1 MSVTSEPVVSGQGAV
16 DAAASSDVPSTTNP
30 DSVKAGLDGQPMVDD
45 LKSTAKELEDA
56 KSDLEPDEDGKEPDP
71 AKESKALDT
80 VTSESDRMR
89 NLMMQ
94 QNMRMKVNG
103 ADEVVKAI
111 IKLLQSIMA
120 LILRKKNTPTSDH
133 GDPALAAKRDAAL
146 NSTGKTESVLNDVQ
160 KDLVKEKQEALD
172 NALDNDGPSPSAPG
186 SKGSAPAA
194 S

>member
-1 MSVTSEPVVSGQGAV
+1 MSVTSEPVVLGQSAV
-16 DAAASSDVPSTTNP
+16 DSAASADVPSTTSP
-30 DSVKAGLDGQPMVDD
+30 DSLKAGLDGQPVVDD

-71 AKESKALDT
+71 VKESKALDT

-103 ADEVVKAI
+103 ADEVVRAI

-120 LILRKKNTPTSDH
+120 LILRKKNTPTSEH
-133 GDPALAAKRDAAL
+133 GDPGLAAKRDAAL
-146 NSTGKTESVLNDVQ
+146 NSSGKAESVLNGIQ
-160 KDLVKEKQEALD
+160 KDLAKEKQEALD

-186 SKGSAPAA
+186 SKGSAPAT

>member
-1 MSVTSEPVVSGQGAV
+1 MSVTSEPVVSGKSAV

-56 KSDLEPDEDGKEPDP
+56 KSDLEPDENGNEPDP
-71 AKESKALDT
+71 EKESMALDKIT
-80 VTSESDRMR
+80 RESDRMR

-103 ADEVVKAI
+103 VEEIIRAMVKLIKSI
-111 IKLLQSIMA
+111 IATIFG
-120 LILRKKNTPTSDH
+120 RKNTPNSDH
-133 GDPALAAKRDAAL
+133 GDPALAVKRDAAL
-146 NSTGKTESVLNDVQ
+146 NSTEKTEDALNDVQ
-160 KDLVKEKQEALD
+160 KNLAKEKQEALD
-172 NALDNDGPSPSAPG
+172 NAMDNDGPSSSSPG